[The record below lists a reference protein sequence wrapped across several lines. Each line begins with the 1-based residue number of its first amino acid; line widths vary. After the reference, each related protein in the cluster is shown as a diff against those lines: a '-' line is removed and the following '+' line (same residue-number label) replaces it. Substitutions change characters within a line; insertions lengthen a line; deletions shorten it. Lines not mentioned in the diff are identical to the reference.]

1 MIKTFVN
8 ILVLITIILIAYFM
22 VVNKKSIDQPDWE
35 NPAVL
40 SINRKSPKLIF
51 FIMNLRIWHYRAI
64 QINHII
70 INP

>member
-40 SINRKSPKLIF
+40 SINREEPEAHF
-51 FIMNLRIWHYRAI
+51 FHYASEALALSG
-64 QINHII
+64 
-70 INP
+70 NPIK

>member
-22 VVNKKSIDQPDWE
+22 LDNKKSIDQPDWE

-40 SINRKSPKLIF
+40 SINREEPKAHFYLYESEDLALSLI
-51 FIMNLRIWHYRAI
+51 
-64 QINHII
+64 HI
-70 INP
+70 